1 MDYSHITSFLDKF
14 KKLIYQKEETKN
26 IVIKTIRD
34 EIHHQIQNGLVK
46 IKNGY
51 IYVECSP
58 ILRSEILIHKKQ
70 ILIKLKNILP
80 DNNFI
85 DIK

>member
-1 MDYSHITSFLDKF
+1 MDYNHITSFLDKF
-14 KKLIYQKEETKN
+14 KKLIFQKEETKE
-26 IVIKTIRD
+26 IVIKTISE
-34 EIHHQIQNGLVK
+34 EISHQIEKQSVK
-46 IKNGY
+46 IKGDC
-51 IYVECSP
+51 IYVEGSP

-80 DNNFI
+80 NNNFF